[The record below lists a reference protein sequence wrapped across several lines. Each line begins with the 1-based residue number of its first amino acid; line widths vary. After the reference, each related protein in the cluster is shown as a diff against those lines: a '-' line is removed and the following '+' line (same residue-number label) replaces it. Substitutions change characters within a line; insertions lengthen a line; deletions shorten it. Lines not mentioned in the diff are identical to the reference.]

1 MLTSQM
7 PFTIL
12 DITNKVAKL
21 TEELFIFELF
31 GQFTVFCLC
40 VIFQSKLQCER
51 LRALV
56 TFEGSLSSVNKE
68 MSFQIRRFG
77 AGVTTLCAVV
87 GHVAK
92 INAAR

>member
-1 MLTSQM
+1 MLISQM

-12 DITNKVAKL
+12 NITNKVTKI
-21 TEELFIFELF
+21 TDELSIFVLCA
-31 GQFTVFCLC
+31 QFTVFCLC

-68 MSFQIRRFG
+68 MSFQIRGFG
-77 AGVTTLCAVV
+77 AGVTALCANE

-92 INAAR
+92 INVAR